1 MSNWSAVKAIE
12 KDKVHVFKQT
22 GIFVLACWHGFIE
35 YIAKMKCSSELYV
48 ITSCTY
54 LSSQLM
60 YIHCSTK
67 YDLAAINQILEFC
80 DNDHAIGHDIGCA
93 SGITVSK
100 SALSGQAKEAGLRI
114 VVVTD
119 AWDPLPFSPI
129 PSSPLFHFLWDMITN
144 DEGISL
150 EIWDQFIGGD
160 VPSIA
165 F

>member
-1 MSNWSAVKAIE
+1 
-12 KDKVHVFKQT
+12 
-22 GIFVLACWHGFIE
+22 
-35 YIAKMKCSSELYV
+35 
-48 ITSCTY
+48 
-54 LSSQLM
+54 M

-67 YDLAAINQILEFC
+67 YGLAAINQILEFC

-129 PSSPLFHFLWDMITN
+129 PSSPLFHSLWDMITN
-144 DEGISL
+144 DKGISL